1 MVSNDL
7 SNGAFVDIET
17 ALKTFRSPDLTN
29 YPELAGYTREQIY
42 DETIGG
48 GALYLAA
55 RMVRTMDLQTWP
67 FASNR
72 SSGGGRIVPRRV
84 CLR

>member
-17 ALKTFRSPDLTN
+17 ALKAIRSPDLSN

-42 DETIGG
+42 DEKIGG
-48 GALYLAA
+48 GAL
-55 RMVRTMDLQTWP
+55 
-67 FASNR
+67 
-72 SSGGGRIVPRRV
+72 
-84 CLR
+84 